1 MERQRGH
8 NGISKTGRYRAVRHT
23 ISALFHEG
31 WDEPAVTEVLKV
43 IEARA
48 DGVTLDEYD
57 AIYNEVTTAARRV
70 GSDLFTAMF
79 EACALPAAEKAL
91 LPIYQMDGYIDE
103 NGMLQLPGALLDEDA
118 AGSLLDEDTDGALTE
133 EDENCESDGAASG
146 AAGLYRFDPEM
157 APDGR
162 FLGIYAQTVV
172 KGFPH
177 GLSLELA
184 KDPAKNTDSA
194 QLSDPEE
201 LADAMRMVHQ
211 FRMYIDRQNLAWV
224 RAHYKASPTDLAR
237 LLAYDKDL
245 QTAGNQG
252 LYFGEPSRY
261 HNKLHLAEVFFRQI
275 NDKIE
280 TGDRHS
286 EFIVDTDTGMF
297 VSQWDVLEISAD
309 RLRVQL
315 PADIERDAA
324 AQRQLLNSESFNYAT
339 GPKHIL
345 FDVLP
350 ASAQASKSL
359 DFDLKQQLKSG
370 ADWREVERSEYT
382 EMFKKKEQVEGVVYT
397 DIESIS
403 GTSRRAKHK
412 RKKEAKKAK
421 EQMKINRKKARQAK
435 VTNVENGVIIATI
448 VALVAAAGLVVWQ
461 TVMDAKQNAAPADAD
476 TDAAE

>member
-1 MERQRGH
+1 MPADFKFAVSGGWIAHTCYNKRMERQRGH

-23 ISALFHEG
+23 LSALFHEG
-31 WDEPAVTEVLKV
+31 WDEPAITEVLKV
-43 IEARA
+43 IEVRA

-57 AIYNEVTTAARRV
+57 IIYNEVTEAARRV
-70 GSDLFTAMF
+70 GSELYTVMF

-103 NGMLQLPGALLDEDA
+103 YGMLQLPGALADES
-118 AGSLLDEDTDGALTE
+118 G
-133 EDENCESDGAASG
+133 GAASE
-146 AAGLYRFDPEM
+146 AAVLYRFDPAM

-162 FLGIYAQTVV
+162 FLCVYAQTVV

-177 GLSLELA
+177 GLSLALA

-194 QLSDPEE
+194 KLSIPEE

-224 RAHYKASPTDLAR
+224 RTHYPDEPTDLAR

-245 QTAGNQG
+245 QSTGSEG

-286 EFIVDTDTGMF
+286 EFIVDTDTSMF
-297 VSQWDVLEISAD
+297 VSQWDVLKISTAD
-309 RLRVQL
+309 RLLVQL

-324 AQRQLLNSESFNYAT
+324 AQRRLLNSESFNYAT

-435 VTNVENGVIIATI
+435 VTTVENGVIIATI

-461 TVMDAKQNAAPADAD
+461 TVMDAKQSAEPAETETD
-476 TDAAE
+476 TAE

>member
-57 AIYNEVTTAARRV
+57 TIYNEVTTAARRV
-70 GSDLFTAMF
+70 GSDLYTAMF

-91 LPIYQMDGYIDE
+91 LPVYQMDGYIDE
-103 NGMLQLPGALLDEDA
+103 SGILQLPGALADESSRGESGDDA
-118 AGSLLDEDTDGALTE
+118 AA
-133 EDENCESDGAASG
+133 GAAN
-146 AAGLYRFDPEM
+146 LYRFDPEM

-162 FLGIYAQTVV
+162 FLGVYAQTVV

-177 GLSLELA
+177 GLSLALA

-194 QLSDPEE
+194 KLSDPEE
-201 LADAMRMVHQ
+201 LAEAMRMVHQ

-309 RLRVQL
+309 RLLVQL

-324 AQRQLLNSESFNYAT
+324 AQRRLLNSESFNYAT

>member
-1 MERQRGH
+1 M
-8 NGISKTGRYRAVRHT
+8 RHT

-57 AIYNEVTTAARRV
+57 TIYKEVTSAARRV
-70 GSDLFTAMF
+70 GSDLYTAMF

-91 LPIYQMDGYIDE
+91 LPIYQMDGCIDE
-103 NGMLQLPGALLDEDA
+103 NGMLQLPGALLDGDT
-118 AGSLLDEDTDGALTE
+118 AG
-133 EDENCESDGAASG
+133 
-146 AAGLYRFDPEM
+146 GLYRFDPAM

-162 FLGIYAQTVV
+162 FLGVYAQTVV

-177 GLSLELA
+177 GLSLALA

-194 QLSDPEE
+194 KLSDPEE
-201 LADAMRMVHQ
+201 LAEAMRMVHQ

-224 RAHYKASPTDLAR
+224 RANYPDAPTDLAR

-448 VALVAAAGLVVWQ
+448 VALVAVAGLVVWQ
-461 TVMDAKQNAAPADAD
+461 TVMDAKQNAAPAE
-476 TDAAE
+476 DAADAEE

>member
-1 MERQRGH
+1 
-8 NGISKTGRYRAVRHT
+8 
-23 ISALFHEG
+23 
-31 WDEPAVTEVLKV
+31 
-43 IEARA
+43 
-48 DGVTLDEYD
+48 
-57 AIYNEVTTAARRV
+57 
-70 GSDLFTAMF
+70 
-79 EACALPAAEKAL
+79 
-91 LPIYQMDGYIDE
+91 MDGYIDE
-103 NGMLQLPGALLDEDA
+103 NGMLQLPGALADESSRGESGDDA
-118 AGSLLDEDTDGALTE
+118 AA
-133 EDENCESDGAASG
+133 GAAN
-146 AAGLYRFDPEM
+146 LYRFNSEM

-162 FLGIYAQTVV
+162 FLGVYAQTVV

-194 QLSDPEE
+194 KLSDPEE
-201 LADAMRMVHQ
+201 LAEAMRMVHQ

-448 VALVAAAGLVVWQ
+448 ALLVAGAGLVVWQ
-461 TVMDAKQNAAPADAD
+461 TVMDAKQNAAPAE
-476 TDAAE
+476 DAADAEE

>member
-23 ISALFHEG
+23 LSALFHEG

-70 GSDLFTAMF
+70 GSDLYTAMF

-103 NGMLQLPGALLDEDA
+103 NGMLQLPGAL
-118 AGSLLDEDTDGALTE
+118 
-133 EDENCESDGAASG
+133 
-146 AAGLYRFDPEM
+146 YRFDSGM

-194 QLSDPEE
+194 KLSDREE

-224 RAHYKASPTDLAR
+224 RANYPDAPTDLAR

-448 VALVAAAGLVVWQ
+448 VALVAGAGLVVWQ
-461 TVMDAKQNAAPADAD
+461 TVMDAKQNAAPAE
-476 TDAAE
+476 DAADAEE

>member
-23 ISALFHEG
+23 LSALFHEG

-57 AIYNEVTTAARRV
+57 TIYNEVTTAARRV
-70 GSDLFTAMF
+70 GSDLYTAMF

-103 NGMLQLPGALLDEDA
+103 NGMLQLPGALADESSR
-118 AGSLLDEDTDGALTE
+118 G
-133 EDENCESDGAASG
+133 ESGDDAASG
-146 AAGLYRFDPEM
+146 AANLYRFDPGM

-162 FLGIYAQTVV
+162 FLGVYAQTVV

-194 QLSDPEE
+194 KLSDPEE
-201 LADAMRMVHQ
+201 LAEAMRMVHQ

-461 TVMDAKQNAAPADAD
+461 TVMDAKQNAAPAE
-476 TDAAE
+476 DAADAEE

>member
-57 AIYNEVTTAARRV
+57 TIYNEVTTAARRV
-70 GSDLFTAMF
+70 GSNLYTAMF

-103 NGMLQLPGALLDEDA
+103 SGILQLPGALADESSR
-118 AGSLLDEDTDGALTE
+118 G
-133 EDENCESDGAASG
+133 ESGDDAASG
-146 AAGLYRFDPEM
+146 AANLYRFYPGM

-162 FLGIYAQTVV
+162 FLGIYAQAVV

-184 KDPAKNTDSA
+184 RDPAKNTDSA
-194 QLSDPEE
+194 KLSDPAE

-224 RAHYKASPTDLAR
+224 RANYPDAPTDLAR

-245 QTAGNQG
+245 QTAGNRG

-297 VSQWDVLEISAD
+297 VSQWDVLEIRAASSDDGNEEAGSTEV
-309 RLRVQL
+309 RLHVQF

-461 TVMDAKQNAAPADAD
+461 TVMDAKQNAAPAE
-476 TDAAE
+476 DAADAEE

>member
-1 MERQRGH
+1 MERQREH

-23 ISALFHEG
+23 LSALFHEG

-70 GSDLFTAMF
+70 GSDLYTAMF
-79 EACALPAAEKAL
+79 EACALPAAGKAL

-103 NGMLQLPGALLDEDA
+103 NGMLQLPGALADESSRGESGDDA
-118 AGSLLDEDTDGALTE
+118 AA
-133 EDENCESDGAASG
+133 GAAN
-146 AAGLYRFDPEM
+146 LYRFDPGM

-194 QLSDPEE
+194 KLSDPEE
-201 LADAMRMVHQ
+201 LAEAMRMVHQ

-461 TVMDAKQNAAPADAD
+461 TVMDAKQNAAPAE
-476 TDAAE
+476 DAADAEE